1 MIHAV
6 SALLLLERNGQAQ
19 FEFREAMDISPP
31 VTREYL
37 PTSISAEGHRIT
49 WYMFLRWW
57 EFRHGNGT
65 AHRPDQHQSWGT
77 RFAWWERVRGV
88 GESGRESAS
97 EQWHDSMLSLR
108 AMPKK
113 APVARYALLA
123 S

>member
-1 MIHAV
+1 
-6 SALLLLERNGQAQ
+6 
-19 FEFREAMDISPP
+19 MDISPP

-49 WYMFLRWW
+49 WYMFSGGGSSVMGMVQ
-57 EFRHGNGT
+57 HT
-65 AHRPDQHQSWGT
+65 DQINSRVG
-77 RFAWWERVRGV
+77 ERVLPGERGVRGV